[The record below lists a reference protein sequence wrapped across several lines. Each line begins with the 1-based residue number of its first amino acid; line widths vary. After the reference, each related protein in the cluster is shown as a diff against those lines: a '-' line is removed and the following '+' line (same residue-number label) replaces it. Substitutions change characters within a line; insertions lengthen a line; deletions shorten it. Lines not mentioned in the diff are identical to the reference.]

1 LADRRQVPPLTSRM
15 ALSPYLQ
22 EYAIGVNSEGELHLL
37 DDNQDVE

>member
-1 LADRRQVPPLTSRM
+1 M

>member
-1 LADRRQVPPLTSRM
+1 M

-22 EYAIGVNSEGELHLL
+22 EYAIGVNSEGEFHLL

>member
-1 LADRRQVPPLTSRM
+1 
-15 ALSPYLQ
+15 LQ